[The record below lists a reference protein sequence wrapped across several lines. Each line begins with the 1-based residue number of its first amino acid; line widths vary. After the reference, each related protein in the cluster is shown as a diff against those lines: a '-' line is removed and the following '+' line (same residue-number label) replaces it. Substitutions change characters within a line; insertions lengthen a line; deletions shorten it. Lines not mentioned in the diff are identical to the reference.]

1 MAEANVGSTELIP
14 ISEHSRVLMAMH
26 TAMRAD
32 SQRLIAAAAALPD
45 GDTAAAAALGRA
57 FAAIVGLI
65 HDHHVTED
73 DVMYPFLLDR
83 VRTFEHDAIRLEN
96 DHVELDAAMARINAR
111 FRLLAHQLSAALW
124 QDTRSHLLDEAAA
137 FDRVLVDH
145 LDREEDLVIPPFESM
160 ISEAEQHTLQKKEAT
175 LSTYRHM
182 RLAVPW
188 VLANATPEE
197 EKYLRTT
204 APRLL
209 GVIQVRPPHGTAIRI
224 GRYLTPWPTATPK
237 NVVPAVLRHLLT
249 TTTIRAGVDLVAV
262 PAPAQAGKNAGDPRR
277 SAKRSPKRCG
287 GRSFRGGCCGEPRV
301 PPGSDSVQR

>member
-1 MAEANVGSTELIP
+1 MAEANVGSTEQIP

-26 TAMRAD
+26 KAMRAD

-45 GDTAAAAALGRA
+45 GDTGAAAALGRA

-65 HDHHVTED
+65 HDHHWTED

-96 DHVELDAAMARINAR
+96 DHVELDAAIARINAR

-137 FDRVLVDH
+137 FNRVLVDH

-160 ISEAEQHTLQKKEAT
+160 ISEAEQHTLQKEEAT
-175 LSTYRHM
+175 LATYRHM

-209 GVIQVRPPHGTAIRI
+209 GVIQDRVWEPQFVRLMEPLYG
-224 GRYLTPWPTATPK
+224 
-237 NVVPAVLRHLLT
+237 
-249 TTTIRAGVDLVAV
+249 
-262 PAPAQAGKNAGDPRR
+262 
-277 SAKRSPKRCG
+277 SA
-287 GRSFRGGCCGEPRV
+287 
-301 PPGSDSVQR
+301 DT

>member
-1 MAEANVGSTELIP
+1 MAEANVSSTEFIP

-26 TAMRAD
+26 KAMRAD
-32 SQRLIAAAAALPD
+32 SRRLSAAAAALPD
-45 GDTAAAAALGRA
+45 GDTSAAAALGRA
-57 FAAIVGLI
+57 FAAVVGLI
-65 HDHHVTED
+65 HDHHWTED

-96 DHVELDAAMARINAR
+96 DHVELDAAMSRIAR
-111 FRLLAHQLSAALW
+111 FRLLSHQLSPALW
-124 QDTRSHLLDEAAA
+124 RDTRSHLLDEAAA

-209 GVIQVRPPHGTAIRI
+209 GVIQ
-224 GRYLTPWPTATPK
+224 
-237 NVVPAVLRHLLT
+237 
-249 TTTIRAGVDLVAV
+249 D
-262 PAPAQAGKNAGDPRR
+262 
-277 SAKRSPKRCG
+277 
-287 GRSFRGGCCGEPRV
+287 RV
-301 PPGSDSVQR
+301 WE

>member
-14 ISEHSRVLMAMH
+14 ISEHNRVLMAMH
-26 TAMRAD
+26 KAMRAD

-45 GDTAAAAALGRA
+45 GDTGAAAALGRA

-65 HDHHVTED
+65 HDHHWTED

-160 ISEAEQHTLQKKEAT
+160 ISEAEQHTLQKEEAT

-209 GVIQVRPPHGTAIRI
+209 GVIQDRVWEPQFVR
-224 GRYLTPWPTATPK
+224 LM
-237 NVVPAVLRHLLT
+237 
-249 TTTIRAGVDLVAV
+249 
-262 PAPAQAGKNAGDPRR
+262 APLYG
-277 SAKRSPKRCG
+277 SA
-287 GRSFRGGCCGEPRV
+287 
-301 PPGSDSVQR
+301 DT

>member
-26 TAMRAD
+26 KAMRAD
-32 SQRLIAAAAALPD
+32 SQRLSAAAAALPD
-45 GDTAAAAALGRA
+45 GDTGAAAALGRA

-65 HDHHVTED
+65 HDHHWTED

-83 VRTFEHDAIRLEN
+83 VRTFEHDAIQLEN

-111 FRLLAHQLSAALW
+111 FRLLGHQLSPSLW

-137 FDRVLVDH
+137 FHRVLVDH
-145 LDREEDLVIPPFESM
+145 LDREEDAVIPPFESM
-160 ISEAEQHTLQKKEAT
+160 ISEAEQHTLQKEEAT
-175 LSTYRHM
+175 LATYRHM

-197 EKYLRTT
+197 ETYLRTT

-209 GVIQVRPPHGTAIRI
+209 GVIQDRVWEPQFAR
-224 GRYLTPWPTATPK
+224 LM
-237 NVVPAVLRHLLT
+237 
-249 TTTIRAGVDLVAV
+249 
-262 PAPAQAGKNAGDPRR
+262 APLYG
-277 SAKRSPKRCG
+277 SA
-287 GRSFRGGCCGEPRV
+287 
-301 PPGSDSVQR
+301 DT

>member
-26 TAMRAD
+26 KAMRAD
-32 SQRLIAAAAALPD
+32 SQRLSAAAAALPD

-65 HDHHVTED
+65 HDHHLTED

-83 VRTFEHDAIRLEN
+83 VRNFEHDAIRLEN

-111 FRLLAHQLSAALW
+111 IRLLAHQLSPALW

-145 LDREEDLVIPPFESM
+145 LDREEDAVIPPFESM
-160 ISEAEQHTLQKKEAT
+160 ISEAEQHTLQKEEAT
-175 LSTYRHM
+175 LATYRHM

-209 GVIQVRPPHGTAIRI
+209 GVIQDRVWEPQFVR
-224 GRYLTPWPTATPK
+224 LM
-237 NVVPAVLRHLLT
+237 
-249 TTTIRAGVDLVAV
+249 
-262 PAPAQAGKNAGDPRR
+262 APLYG
-277 SAKRSPKRCG
+277 SA
-287 GRSFRGGCCGEPRV
+287 
-301 PPGSDSVQR
+301 DT

>member
-32 SQRLIAAAAALPD
+32 SQRLIVAAAALPD

-57 FAAIVGLI
+57 FAAIVALI

-182 RLAVPW
+182 SLAVPW

-209 GVIQVRPPHGTAIRI
+209 GVIQDRVWEPQFIR
-224 GRYLTPWPTATPK
+224 LM
-237 NVVPAVLRHLLT
+237 
-249 TTTIRAGVDLVAV
+249 
-262 PAPAQAGKNAGDPRR
+262 APLYG
-277 SAKRSPKRCG
+277 SA
-287 GRSFRGGCCGEPRV
+287 
-301 PPGSDSVQR
+301 DT